1 VRSAEE
7 SPAPAR
13 SGRPN
18 PRNPDSLIASR
29 RPRRRGAVP
38 LDVASEVRGSLPA
51 AVAGRAEAKLA
62 EAARA
67 YGRERYRDA
76 LTILRDLVRTLPD
89 VAAVRELHGLTLYR
103 LERWA
108 DAVRELQVFYELT
121 GSTDQNPV
129 IADCER
135 ALGHHDRVAELWGEL
150 RQAGAGSD
158 VLAEGRLVMAGSLA
172 DRGRFQEAIALLLA
186 PATRVV
192 RRPLD
197 RHLRQWYALADL
209 FERSGDL
216 PRARE
221 FFAKVVANDP
231 ELSDATERLSAIG

>member
-1 VRSAEE
+1 MAQ
-7 SPAPAR
+7 
-13 SGRPN
+13 
-18 PRNPDSLIASR
+18 R

-62 EAARA
+62 DAARA
-67 YGRERYRDA
+67 YGRDRYGEA
-76 LTILRDLVRTLPD
+76 LTILRDLVRTLPE
-89 VAAVRELHGLTLYR
+89 VSAVRELYGLTFYR
-103 LERWA
+103 LGRWN
-108 DAVRELQVFYELT
+108 DAVRELESCYELS
-121 GSTDQNPV
+121 GSTDQHPV
-129 IADCER
+129 LADCER

-150 RQAGAGSD
+150 RQTGAGSD

-172 DRGRFQEAIALLLA
+172 DRGRFEEAIALLLG
-186 PATRVV
+186 PAMRPV

-221 FFAKVVANDP
+221 FFTKVVANDP